1 MCHEKW
7 WNKLVRRNKYNNK
20 RKRFRNYVQ
29 LVVFV
34 CTNIKHVQRFSIL
47 FHRLSKY
54 LIFFRNILQ
63 TLSILNIN
71 INYQFNIHF
80 VISLFSNGSLNLL
93 WKIKRTLWTNA
104 MTDYILILKWFYFI
118 IYTSVYNEIPYL
130 IEFDDK
136 LLCKFYNKYNSLE
149 IYYYL

>member
-1 MCHEKW
+1 
-7 WNKLVRRNKYNNK
+7 
-20 RKRFRNYVQ
+20 
-29 LVVFV
+29 
-34 CTNIKHVQRFSIL
+34 
-47 FHRLSKY
+47 
-54 LIFFRNILQ
+54 
-63 TLSILNIN
+63 
-71 INYQFNIHF
+71 
-80 VISLFSNGSLNLL
+80 
-93 WKIKRTLWTNA
+93 